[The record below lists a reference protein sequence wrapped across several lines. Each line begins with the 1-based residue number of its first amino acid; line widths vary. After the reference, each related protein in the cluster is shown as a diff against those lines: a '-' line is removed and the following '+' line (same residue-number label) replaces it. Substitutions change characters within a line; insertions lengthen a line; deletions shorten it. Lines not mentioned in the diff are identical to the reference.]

1 MATLVAD
8 SAHVPAAIAAL
19 MTEYVHAIDDDRLED
34 WPSFFTDPCLYRI
47 ATRDN
52 EERGLPASLVFC
64 DTRAMLLDR
73 VVSVRHA
80 NVFEPHRYRHMVSA
94 IRVLASD
101 GAQYRVRSNY
111 LVTRTMRDG
120 TMAVFSTGAYRDV
133 IVVGEEG
140 ALFRERVVVC
150 DHGMIN
156 NLIAIPI

>member
-1 MATLVAD
+1 MATLAAD
-8 SAHVPAAIAAL
+8 WGHVPAAVTTL
-19 MTEYVHAIDDDRLED
+19 MAEYVHAIDDDRLEA
-34 WPSFFTDPCLYRI
+34 WPDFFTDPCLYRI

-52 EERGLPASLVFC
+52 EARGLPASLVFC
-64 DTRAMLLDR
+64 DSRAMLLDR

-80 NVFEPHRYRHMVSA
+80 NVFEPHCYRHMVSA
-94 IRVLASD
+94 VRVLAAD
-101 GAQYRVRSNY
+101 GAEYRTHSNY

-133 IVVGEEG
+133 IVVEDGN